1 MTEAGRVFAAA
12 RGKPLHEYS
21 VREATAALAAGA
33 FTAEAYVEALL
44 DWQRHWQVLNVYTQQ
59 DVDTVRAA
67 ARRAAA
73 IGSPIAG
80 LPIAVKDNVDV
91 AGYATTAGTPALRRH
106 VPRSSAPVVQSL
118 IDQGVVVMGK
128 TGLHEMAAG
137 GTCGNILFGQI
148 RNPWDPAM
156 VPGGSSGGS
165 AAAVAARMVPAALGT
180 DTAGSIR
187 APAAYCGCVGF
198 KPTTGRYSRVGL
210 VPGDVRRDT
219 LGWFARSCEDVELLD
234 AACAPAAPAPR
245 VSLAGLRLGV
255 PRGYFWEALAPDV
268 APVADAMLARLRE
281 AGVVLVEADVPG
293 VADLLAQL
301 GPTGRD
307 LAAGLELYIAE
318 SGAAVTAAD
327 IVHGVADP
335 QLRRGMEA
343 ALAAQAGVAP
353 STGAPPAADALEAA
367 YGAYFAVHE
376 VAAVIFPT
384 SPEVAYPVPADLAA
398 GGTGPIA
405 MIRNTLPGAHAGLP
419 GLSIPAGLTAA
430 GLPVGIELDGP
441 LGSDPILLKIGQA
454 IEAITPPLP
463 PPPLPD

>member
-1 MTEAGRVFAAA
+1 MAGPDPAAA
-12 RGKPLHEYS
+12 LAKPLHELS
-21 VREATAALAAGA
+21 VREATQALAAKT
-33 FTAEAYVEALL
+33 FTAEAYVDALL
-44 DWQRHWQVLNVYTQQ
+44 DWQRRWQVLNAYTQQ
-59 DVDTVRAA
+59 DVDAVRAA
-67 ARRAAA
+67 ARRAASIA
-73 IGSPIAG
+73 APIAG
-80 LPIAVKDNVDV
+80 LPIAVKDNIDV
-91 AGYATTAGTPALRRH
+91 AGYATTAGTPALRHH

-128 TGLHEMAAG
+128 AGLHEMAAG

-148 RNPWDPAM
+148 RNPYDPAM

-219 LGWFARSCEDVELLD
+219 LGWFARSCADVELLD
-234 AACAPAAPAPR
+234 ACCAPAGPAPP
-245 VSLAGLRLGV
+245 VALKGLRLGV
-255 PRGYFWEALAPDV
+255 PRAYFYAALEPAV
-268 APVADAMLARLRE
+268 APVIDAMLARLQD
-281 AGVVLVEADVPG
+281 AGVELVEADIPG
-293 VADLLAQL
+293 IGDLLAQL
-301 GPTGRD
+301 GPMGRD
-307 LAAGLELYIAE
+307 LAGGLNLYIAE
-318 SGAAVTAAD
+318 SGAAVSAED
-327 IVHGVADP
+327 IVHGIADP

-343 ALAAQAGVAP
+343 GLAAQAGQPP
-353 STGAPPAADALEAA
+353 STAGHPAADALKAA
-367 YGAYFAVHE
+367 YATYFAAHR

-384 SPEVAYPVPADLAA
+384 SPEVAYPVPVDLAA
-398 GGTGPIA
+398 GGTGPVA

-441 LGSDPILLKIGQA
+441 LGADLTLLKIGRA
-454 IEAITPPLP
+454 IEEITPPLP
-463 PPPLPD
+463 PPPLPG